1 MVSLKILLIIYPKNE
16 TVIKVTNS
24 NKSLQSFYKI
34 GIPKNF
40 AKFTRK
46 QVCWILFYDK
56 FEGLQ
61 PATLFNKR
69 LLCRCFPENL
79 VNFLVISF

>member
-1 MVSLKILLIIYPKNE
+1 MVSLKIPSIIYRKNE
-16 TVIKVTNS
+16 TVTKLINS
-24 NKSLQSFYKI
+24 NESVQSFYKI

-40 AKFTRK
+40 SKFTRK

-56 FEGLQ
+56 FEDLQ

-69 LLCRCFPENL
+69 LLCRCFPDNF
-79 VNFLVISF
+79 VNFLVVSF